1 MLMSGHF
8 STPCQVSLQSSE
20 HGSVL
25 LWNDARSELSL
36 RSLMAIW
43 TPAGPLI
50 QLTSL
55 VDSFKYIKS
64 IKDVFSLK
72 DIDDYT

>member
-20 HGSVL
+20 QGSV

-43 TPAGPLI
+43 TPSGPLI